1 MTKRKIS
8 KAEIEAQ
15 RARARENTARLLRL
29 AEKAEAELPPD
40 QQRPADVS
48 RSDWLLYLAE
58 KAQRDLD
65 SRKSA

>member
-1 MTKRKIS
+1 MAKRKIP

-15 RARARENTARLLRL
+15 RARERENSERVLRL

-40 QQRPADVS
+40 QQRPESVS